1 MFECVRAVILGRVM
15 GRLEVWRLFAFVVL
29 GCATVAGAA
38 TGFGAASNGRQHA
51 AEWVQMVIV
60 VPARLDNEAAWM
72 HRAIEPLDKAGRPK
86 PDYMTVKGK
95 RVPIVWNNAGAGI
108 GTTDEMLRYAAQPY
122 GGAYGRNALLVD
134 RRLTAAER
142 RVFTVVPLWTDA
154 DVLLV
159 EPGSA
164 LCKKGLTLRR
174 VRLLAGG
181 KAGGLRLT
189 VPVNRSGM
197 GRSSFDVVPAKS
209 IRTAPETSLVASPV
223 GVGEAAVVGFQ
234 LARPSLE
241 AGTACAAPI
250 DGVVPTV
257 KTVRSGRYPV
267 SRPVGFAFNK
277 AVYRSKQVGAYG
289 NAIRARFL
297 QHATGLLGQAFIART
312 FGPGALPGW

>member
-1 MFECVRAVILGRVM
+1 M
-15 GRLEVWRLFAFVVL
+15 GRLRVWRLFACVVL
-29 GCATVAGAA
+29 GCATVAAA
-38 TGFGAASNGRQHA
+38 SAGFGAASNERQRA

-60 VPARLDNEAAWM
+60 VPARLDNDAAWM

-86 PDYMTVKGK
+86 LDYMTVRGK

-122 GGAYGRNALLVD
+122 GGAYGSNALLVD
-134 RRLTAAER
+134 RKLTAAER

-159 EPGSA
+159 EPGSK
-164 LCKKGLTLRR
+164 LCTKGLTARR
-174 VRLLAGG
+174 VRLLLGG
-181 KAGGLRLT
+181 KARDLRLT
-189 VPVNRSGM
+189 VPVNRSGT

-209 IRTAPETSLVASPV
+209 IRTSQESALVASAV
-223 GVGEAAVVGFQ
+223 GAGEAAVVGFQ
-234 LARPSLE
+234 LARPSIE
-241 AGTACAAPI
+241 AGTTCAAPI
-250 DGVVPTV
+250 DGVAPTV

-289 NAIRARFL
+289 NGVRTRFL
-297 QHATGLLGQAFIART
+297 EHAKGPLGQAFIASK